1 MWRLAS
7 TLAEAAAFDVAAM
20 DALADVATSLFALF
34 DMALRVEAEIQGVDP
49 HMVPHLLVKDST

>member
-1 MWRLAS
+1 
-7 TLAEAAAFDVAAM
+7 M

>member
-1 MWRLAS
+1 
-7 TLAEAAAFDVAAM
+7 VATCLNVGGSGRFRRCC
-20 DALADVATSLFALF
+20 DGRALADVATSLFALF